1 MYSVLKIEY
10 IMLYLTKQE
19 RNILSFIAATMLL
32 GSCLHYAAQK
42 YPLLRKK
49 IDLIN
54 SDKLY
59 PKTDINSAS
68 FDELI
73 KVPYIGKYTAN
84 QIIQFRN
91 KYNGFTSLEQLKQIK
106 GIRKTNYEKFY
117 KYLIV
122 GPYKKTLSPNDK

>member
-1 MYSVLKIEY
+1 
-10 IMLYLTKQE
+10 MLYLTKQE

-73 KVPYIGKYTAN
+73 KIPYIGKYTAN
-84 QIIQFRN
+84 KIIQFRD

-117 KYLIV
+117 KYLTV
-122 GPYKKTLSPNDK
+122 EPYKKTLSSNDK